1 MKQAF
6 LKERPPPLAKIPS
19 PAILREIE
27 TPPLPFYLGSIRR
40 GVCKKSAKA
49 EHDNLP
55 MPLVITPEVGIP
67 LPLDVTPEEVEQ
79 FRERAATACETI
91 RSLLE
96 AGGEI
101 PLTTEDSAVAHQLFA
116 EQRPLNIVRTPP
128 GAILKLEALLTNY
141 DHEFLGANR
150 RIANYVTNRLLEETE
165 DEDPKVR
172 LKALELLGKR
182 RGVNLFSEQ
191 MEITIK
197 QKTTA
202 DLEGELVTL
211 LEKYMGNADVI
222 ENGEDPAHPKPLI
235 DIDAELAAL
244 DDPEPADT
252 ELVGVHKE

>member
-1 MKQAF
+1 M
-6 LKERPPPLAKIPS
+6 
-19 PAILREIE
+19 
-27 TPPLPFYLGSIRR
+27 
-40 GVCKKSAKA
+40 KKSVSSHQQFLISEA

-79 FRERAATACETI
+79 FRERAAAACATLRE
-91 RSLLE
+91 LLDE
-96 AGGEI
+96 GAEVE
-101 PLTTEDSAVAHQLFA
+101 LTDEDSVEAHHLFTEQKAFNVAK
-116 EQRPLNIVRTPP
+116 TSP
-128 GAILKLEALLTNY
+128 GAILKLEALLSHY

-197 QKTTA
+197 QKSTA

-211 LEKYMGNADVI
+211 LEKYMGNAEVI
-222 ENGEDPAHPKPLI
+222 ENTARPKPLI
-235 DIDAELAAL
+235 DLDAELAAL
-244 DDPEPADT
+244 DDPERTADA
-252 ELVGVHKE
+252 ES

>member
-1 MKQAF
+1 
-6 LKERPPPLAKIPS
+6 
-19 PAILREIE
+19 
-27 TPPLPFYLGSIRR
+27 
-40 GVCKKSAKA
+40 
-49 EHDNLP
+49 

-79 FRERAATACETI
+79 FRERAAAACATI
-91 RSLLE
+91 QELMFSGAE
-96 AGGEI
+96 VEVDE
-101 PLTTEDSAVAHQLFA
+101 EDTRTAHQIFA
-116 EQRPLNIVRTPP
+116 GQQPLSVAKTPP
-128 GAILKLEALLTNY
+128 GAILKLEALLTHY

-197 QKTTA
+197 QKPTT

-222 ENGEDPAHPKPLI
+222 ENGDDAPRAKPLI
-235 DIDAELAAL
+235 DLDAELAIL
-244 DDPEPADT
+244 DDPDPDTDEPASDP
-252 ELVGVHKE
+252 ES

>member
-1 MKQAF
+1 VVPPPPCKNPKHGYTSRNRNTPLAF
-6 LKERPPPLAKIPS
+6 LFRFH
-19 PAILREIE
+19 
-27 TPPLPFYLGSIRR
+27 TGR
-40 GVCKKSAKA
+40 GYIKSAKA

-79 FRERAATACETI
+79 FRERAAAACATLQE
-91 RSLLE
+91 LMNE
-96 AGGEI
+96 GAEVEVAD
-101 PLTTEDSAVAHQLFA
+101 EDSVEAHHLFTEQKAFNVAK
-116 EQRPLNIVRTPP
+116 TPP
-128 GAILKLEALLTNY
+128 GAILKLEALLTHY

-197 QKTTA
+197 QKSTA

-211 LEKYMGNADVI
+211 LEKYMGDAEVI
-222 ENGEDPAHPKPLI
+222 ENTARPKPLI
-235 DIDAELAAL
+235 DLDAELAAL
-244 DDPEPADT
+244 DDPEPSTT
-252 ELVGVHKE
+252 ESATDASD